1 MAEAPTPAPAKNT
14 AEILAEISAIPDPEK
29 RKEAIAKDVRDRTM
43 EELEELANAIKSND
57 VLKADEARLN
67 EFKEEMKKQVEVL
80 RQAAAIEQALAML
93 EGKVALLELLPELK
107 PEEKTRYA
115 KGWDKAAGIAI
126 DTGKAIL
133 GFFKDTGGLIGGVTT
148 SIYNYLSNPENYTKI
163 ANTIGNSATRLWYT
177 VLKTPTLIGIPPN
190 FPGLGKLAANATEK
204 LAQMDAVDAIYEI
217 VNAEKGAGAKP
228 LVTFDG
234 KFDKGVWLRWKPE
247 ERTPEAIQQ
256 MALSFIDAQKKAGQG
271 TMAQPIVVTMA
282 TLRNPEEAAK
292 VAAEALQTELATAL
306 GVEKIDFGSPASAKK
321 GTDGKW
327 SLTIAAGDVDQ
338 RAKKIVGGSTAEK
351 LAPSIK
357 SMPTV
362 DEVVIEPGKEEIE
375 VRKEG
380 GKTKVTAS
388 IEKISSEA
396 AHIETLANT
405 VQGGRVTVLKIGDPS
420 LRTDVPRAVFSQ
432 TNRMLATNEKSMQ
445 LGAAQ
450 IAKILSEKIPSATDR
465 QEWKWDGSAW
475 IEEPLPTA

>member
-1 MAEAPTPAPAKNT
+1 MAEAPAPAPAQNP
-14 AEILAEISAIPDPEK
+14 AEIVAEVIALQTPEA
-29 RKEAIAKDVRDRTM
+29 RRTKI
-43 EELEELANAIKSND
+43 EELIRERTIDDLEALAKEIKSSEELQDETKLQEFREEIKKRIETITQGKEIN
-57 VLKADEARLN
+57 ERLT
-67 EFKEEMKKQVEVL
+67 L
-80 RQAAAIEQALAML
+80 L
-93 EGKVALLELLPELK
+93 EGRLALIELLPELGRK
-107 PEEKTRYA
+107 QTLTERASNFVVEKANTV
-115 KGWDKAAGIAI
+115 I
-126 DTGKAIL
+126 
-133 GFFKDTGGLIGGVTT
+133 GFFKDAGGWIGETAT
-148 SIYNYLSNPENYTKI
+148 AAYNYLADPVKRAELGRIVGNYAKR
-163 ANTIGNSATRLWYT
+163 AWYW
-177 VLKTPTLIGIPPN
+177 VLKTPSLLGIPEN
-190 FPGLGKLAANATEK
+190 TPGLGGIAANATEK

-234 KFDKGVWLRWKPE
+234 KFDKGIWLRWKPE

-282 TLRNPEEAAK
+282 ALRNPEEAAK
-292 VAAEALQTELATAL
+292 IAAEALQTELATAL

-362 DEVVIEPGKEEIE
+362 DEVIIEPRKEEIE

-388 IEKISSEA
+388 IEKISSETG
-396 AHIETLANT
+396 HIETLANT
-405 VQGGRVTVLKIGDPS
+405 IQGGRVTVLKIGDPS
-420 LRTDVPRAVFSQ
+420 LKTDVPRAVFSQ